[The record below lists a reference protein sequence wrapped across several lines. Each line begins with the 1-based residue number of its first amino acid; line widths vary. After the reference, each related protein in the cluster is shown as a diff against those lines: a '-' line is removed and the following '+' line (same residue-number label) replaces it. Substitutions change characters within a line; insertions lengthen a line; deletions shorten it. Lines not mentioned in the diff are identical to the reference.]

1 MNTAFVILVGIALLA
16 VLGVLFMGIFNMA
29 RGGDPARSNK
39 LMRYRVLLQA
49 GAIGL
54 FALALLLWK

>member
-1 MNTAFVILVGIALLA
+1 MNTFFVILVGIALLA
-16 VLGVLFMGIFNMA
+16 TLGVLFMGIFNMA

-54 FALALLLWK
+54 FALALLFWR

>member
-1 MNTAFVILVGIALLA
+1 MNTFFVILVGIALLA
-16 VLGVLFMGIFNMA
+16 TLGVLFMGIFNMA

>member
-1 MNTAFVILVGIALLA
+1 MNTVFLILVGIALLA

-29 RGGDPARSNK
+29 RGGDPARSNQ

-54 FALALLLWK
+54 FVLALLLS

>member
-1 MNTAFVILVGIALLA
+1 MNTAFVVLVGIALLA